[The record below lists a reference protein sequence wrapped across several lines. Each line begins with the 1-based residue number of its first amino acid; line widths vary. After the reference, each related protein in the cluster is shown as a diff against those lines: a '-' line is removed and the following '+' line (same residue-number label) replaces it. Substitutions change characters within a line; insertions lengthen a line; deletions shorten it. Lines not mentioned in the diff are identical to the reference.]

1 MWLIPTPL
9 MAVRDMVLVATLP
22 LSAILPLSIPLNSGA
37 IDAKGY
43 P

>member
-9 MAVRDMVLVATLP
+9 MAVRDMVLVATLQLSATQP
-22 LSAILPLSIPLNSGA
+22 LSSPLNSRA
-37 IDAKGY
+37 IAAKDH